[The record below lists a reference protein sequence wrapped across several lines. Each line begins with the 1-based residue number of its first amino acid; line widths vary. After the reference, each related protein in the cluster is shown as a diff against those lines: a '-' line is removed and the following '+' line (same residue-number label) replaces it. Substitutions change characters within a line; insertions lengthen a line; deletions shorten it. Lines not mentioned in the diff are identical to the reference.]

1 MPNYTS
7 DHVKPCNIGQSEA
20 HNRRTPEYIAHI
32 NKDEIYIRPD
42 LVPHN
47 EEWISSDMEGRNLQQ
62 YYDDIAIMVK
72 EKTGRALQTKE
83 RTITDKKTGKT
94 KKVQGSSPIRESVL
108 VCSANTT
115 FEQVKLYAQKVHEE
129 LHIKPLQIFFHKDEG
144 HYENKD
150 NPGSWIPNYHVHLIW
165 DWMDHTTG
173 KSIKTGKADMSRMQD
188 LAAECLEMDRGRS
201 KEETGKE
208 HLERN
213 DFVISKQRAKIE
225 EQKAESDHLNK
236 ENNAKTSRL
245 NELNAQIAEKEEE
258 LAQERRGGLDA
269 ILSGTA
275 NMFGKGK
282 YAAIEKRNK
291 ELEEA
296 IPKEKQ
302 RLEKEFS
309 QKVKAAVAEQT
320 KPYIEAKKRDEQT
333 ITALKRKCESLTC
346 DLTYKDSSDK
356 QELEAMEKRVSWR
369 NDVLLALAKAYYR
382 TSNLFRKV
390 IDAIIDYA
398 HSAFGGN
405 GKHGDIFPNDEVV
418 AIKTI
423 IDQYAENKEARI
435 SVGNWLAMFA
445 ESQGQLNDYES
456 ERAYSEVEDIATG
469 KYDHRLGKGGQ
480 GISM

>member
-150 NPGSWIPNYHVHLIW
+150 DPGSWIPNYHVHLIW

-173 KSIKTGKADMSRMQD
+173 KSIKTGKADMSRIQD

-225 EQKAESDHLNK
+225 EQKSESDHLNK

-296 IPKEKQ
+296 IPKENSPK
-302 RLEKEFS
+302 RLRLLLQNKLSPILRLRSVMNRQSLPSKENANRS
-309 QKVKAAVAEQT
+309 LAILLTRIPAISKNS
-320 KPYIEAKKRDEQT
+320 KRW
-333 ITALKRKCESLTC
+333 K
-346 DLTYKDSSDK
+346 
-356 QELEAMEKRVSWR
+356 
-369 NDVLLALAKAYYR
+369 
-382 TSNLFRKV
+382 
-390 IDAIIDYA
+390 
-398 HSAFGGN
+398 
-405 GKHGDIFPNDEVV
+405 
-418 AIKTI
+418 
-423 IDQYAENKEARI
+423 
-435 SVGNWLAMFA
+435 SV
-445 ESQGQLNDYES
+445 
-456 ERAYSEVEDIATG
+456 
-469 KYDHRLGKGGQ
+469 
-480 GISM
+480 

>member
-20 HNRRTPEYIAHI
+20 HNRRTPEYIANI
-32 NKDEIYIRPD
+32 NKNEIYIRPD

-47 EEWISSDMEGRNLQQ
+47 EEWISPDMEGRNLQQ

-150 NPGSWIPNYHVHLIW
+150 DPDSWIPNYHVHLIW

-208 HLERN
+208 HL
-213 DFVISKQRAKIE
+213 
-225 EQKAESDHLNK
+225 
-236 ENNAKTSRL
+236 
-245 NELNAQIAEKEEE
+245 
-258 LAQERRGGLDA
+258 DA
-269 ILSGTA
+269 
-275 NMFGKGK
+275 
-282 YAAIEKRNK
+282 
-291 ELEEA
+291 
-296 IPKEKQ
+296 Q
-302 RLEKEFS
+302 RL
-309 QKVKAAVAEQT
+309 
-320 KPYIEAKKRDEQT
+320 
-333 ITALKRKCESLTC
+333 C
-346 DLTYKDSSDK
+346 
-356 QELEAMEKRVSWR
+356 
-369 NDVLLALAKAYYR
+369 
-382 TSNLFRKV
+382 
-390 IDAIIDYA
+390 
-398 HSAFGGN
+398 H
-405 GKHGDIFPNDEVV
+405 
-418 AIKTI
+418 
-423 IDQYAENKEARI
+423 
-435 SVGNWLAMFA
+435 
-445 ESQGQLNDYES
+445 
-456 ERAYSEVEDIATG
+456 
-469 KYDHRLGKGGQ
+469 
-480 GISM
+480 